1 MGGESHS
8 SLIYSAAG
16 VRVEKRSGESA
27 MTEQVLFVDL
37 ENVQKINL
45 ARVPADARVMIFYGV
60 TQKKIPEEL
69 VVQAQPLGARLQWI
83 KIAGQGPNALD
94 FHIAFYV
101 GQVLAKSPTSDCVI
115 LSRDTGFDPLVRH
128 VLALGGACRRVSSL
142 DHVFPAL
149 EYASDVDHYSR
160 LLTLLKKEKALPT
173 KPKGLA
179 GKVRSW
185 FPKLTDDERQGLIER
200 LFKESRVRESEK
212 VLAYDMDR
220 V

>member
-1 MGGESHS
+1 
-8 SLIYSAAG
+8 
-16 VRVEKRSGESA
+16 
-27 MTEQVLFVDL
+27 MTGQVLFVDL
-37 ENVQKINL
+37 ENVQKIAL

-94 FHIAFYV
+94 FHIAFYL
-101 GQVLAKSPTSDCVI
+101 GQELAKSPTSDCVI

-128 VLALGGACRRVSSL
+128 VQAGGHTCRRVSSL
-142 DHVFPAL
+142 EHAFRALQPAR
-149 EYASDVDHYSR
+149 DIDPFDR
-160 LLTLLKKEKALPT
+160 LLALLKKEKARPT

-179 GKVRSW
+179 GKVKSW
-185 FPKLTDDERQGLIER
+185 FPKLTDDERQGLVER

-212 VLAYDMDR
+212 VLVYDI
-220 V
+220 